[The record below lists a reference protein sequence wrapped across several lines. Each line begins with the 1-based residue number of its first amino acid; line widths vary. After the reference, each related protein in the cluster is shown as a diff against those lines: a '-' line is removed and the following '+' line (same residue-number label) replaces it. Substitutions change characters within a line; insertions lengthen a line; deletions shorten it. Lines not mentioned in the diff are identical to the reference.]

1 MPRLENGQTFPSLQ
15 LPQVGG
21 GTLSL
26 PQDLAG
32 SYGVVLVYR
41 GAWCPYCNAQLAAFR
56 RAAESLTEAG
66 VKVAVLSVD
75 DEQTSTGL
83 VDKLHLSFPV
93 GHSADADKIA
103 DQIGCYV
110 NDDPHYLQST
120 GFVIAPD
127 ATVLTAVYSSGAIG
141 RLMPEDVVGLVTYLR
156 DNS

>member
-93 GHSADADKIA
+93 GHSADADQIA